1 MRLPTVLVFSVFVL
15 AGMSTAIPVERENIV
30 ARDDFLADVKARAY
44 GEDSE
49 LELDARG
56 ATMSKLRNKDSR
68 PPSYKK
74 AVKEPP
80 VYQRIPPS
88 PTHLIPYQ
96 TDRSIRPPSY
106 RSARKDPVIMS
117 NTRRPQRQG
126 FRAEY
131 LRTLNDMAL

>member
-15 AGMSTAIPVERENIV
+15 AGMSTAIPVEGENIV
-30 ARDDFLADVKARAY
+30 ARFDFLADVKARAY
-44 GEDSE
+44 GEE

-56 ATMSKLRNKDSR
+56 VTMSKLRNKDSR

-106 RSARKDPVIMS
+106 RSAWKDPVIMS